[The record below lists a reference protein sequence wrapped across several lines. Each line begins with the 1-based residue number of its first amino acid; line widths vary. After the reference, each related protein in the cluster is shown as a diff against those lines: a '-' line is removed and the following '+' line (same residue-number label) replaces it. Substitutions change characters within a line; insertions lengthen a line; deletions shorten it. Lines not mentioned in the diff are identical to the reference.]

1 MSIPSSQART
11 VAVIVHTSLPG
22 QDSGCYRPYLPSQAR
37 TVAVSVL
44 LTSIPIFQARPL
56 FVIVHTSI
64 LGKDSGCY
72 RLYLPPRPGQRL
84 LSSIPPSQVRTVA
97 AVIVHTSLPEQNSG
111 CYRPVTFHT
120 FLPGQDSGCYRP
132 YIPPRTE
139 QLPLTSM
146 VLYFVFVGPL
156 SLSLPTTGSP
166 DSLLSLLLSIGIHY
180 SVYCTVHILYL
191 IIYLFSNQ
199 LEKARLYHSLNVTI
213 TFTNNSFS

>member
-1 MSIPSSQART
+1 MAAIVYTSLPGQDSGCYHPYLPPRSGQWLQLSSIHPPQNRTVAVIVLLPSIPSYQVRT
-11 VAVIVHTSLPG
+11 VAVIVHTSLP
-22 QDSGCYRPYLPSQAR
+22 
-37 TVAVSVL
+37 
-44 LTSIPIFQARPL
+44 
-56 FVIVHTSI
+56 
-64 LGKDSGCY
+64 
-72 RLYLPPRPGQRL
+72 
-84 LSSIPPSQVRTVA
+84 
-97 AVIVHTSLPEQNSG
+97 EQNRG
-111 CYRPVTFHT
+111 CYRPVTVHT
-120 FLPGQDSGCYRP
+120 FLPGKDSGCYRP